1 MCVCGEGKGSYKE
14 SRGLVTGDAV
24 IGRGC
29 LGPRGNESRGRRLA
43 PSSALAQRWNQSRA
57 ASQPHR
63 AHGEEKAWGL
73 RGPRGK
79 DMAGLSSQ
87 EPRPRPS
94 SRTPQRLAGGHLL
107 KHKSHL

>member
-29 LGPRGNESRGRRLA
+29 LGPRGNESRCCRPG

-57 ASQPHR
+57 ASQGFSQSPR
-63 AHGEEKAWGL
+63 RGEAMGTKGVQ
-73 RGPRGK
+73 G
-79 DMAGLSSQ
+79 Q
-87 EPRPRPS
+87 
-94 SRTPQRLAGGHLL
+94 GH
-107 KHKSHL
+107 SWA